1 MGEYTGECVQPVKN
15 QSWTFFSHLFFENYL
30 FWGVVGYTFNPRGR
44 GRQIPELEASF
55 YFFFILAER
64 RREEGNGGRRETPP
78 PPPNKTKRKQS
89 QQQRNHQTPE
99 ELLLAG
105 ADPGHQG
112 RNCCSIPWAETSRTH
127 VVTLLSICCC
137 GMRVLYGPFD
147 PPHILWLTR
156 KQSAPNFLM
165 PPFLRIVLAE
175 WQNRVR
181 INNKRVLIQ
190 SRASKSKR
198 HLGEEKKQE
207 RERS

>member
-1 MGEYTGECVQPVKN
+1 MGEYTGGCVQPVKN

-44 GRQIPELEASF
+44 GTQISELEASF
-55 YFFFILAER
+55 YFFFILAGR
-64 RREEGNGGRRETPP
+64 RREEGNGGGGGDTTATTKQ
-78 PPPNKTKRKQS
+78 NKTQS
-89 QQQRNHQTPE
+89 QGQRNHQTPE

-112 RNCCSIPWAETSRTH
+112 RNCCSIPWAETTRTH
-127 VVTLLSICCC
+127 VVTLLSIFCC

-165 PPFLRIVLAE
+165 YATIS
-175 WQNRVR
+175 QNCVGWVTESCK
-181 INNKRVLIQ
+181 NK
-190 SRASKSKR
+190 
-198 HLGEEKKQE
+198 
-207 RERS
+207 